1 MSTKSWSNTASG
13 TLSWNTG
20 SNWQGSAVPGLADDV
35 TIQNLGTAGA
45 LTVAFDPASTVVNS
59 LTISAGSSKS
69 TTLKLAPSTTL
80 SVANGV
86 SLGSTS
92 NTIFALI
99 SGTGTASTSSTLAV
113 TGGTIGGTGTIQA
126 LTGTLL
132 VSGSIVAGGA
142 SATTGIVLASAGA
155 TSFLGLTL
163 TGSGNQVRGLAPASG
178 IIRLDAGSLTVVS
191 SGYVA
196 GSNIGGTSVASGT
209 VQVNGGTLTIN
220 PAVTLSSTGQFTV
233 TSGSLD
239 IEGGGTLGGKGVT
252 LSDVSGVQMSVGGV
266 ALATGSAIA
275 FAGSTNGAKV
285 VDNTSGGTGLANA
298 TFTGFAGSDQV
309 VVTNASGFKVVDATH
324 VAVLNGGGG
333 TIETLTFS
341 GAALTTNT
349 VISGTALTAS
359 AACYLEGT
367 QLLTEAG
374 GVAVE
379 DLQIGDLVATVEGPQ
394 PIRWIGKRAYLTRLI
409 NQHHRD
415 ALLPVRFSAGSLADN
430 VPVRDLF
437 VSPEHMMMLDGVL
450 VAAHNLVNG
459 TTITRHDDLEVVKY
473 FHIELPQHSVMFAEG
488 AASESY
494 LDTGNRNMFSNVL
507 EYAEL
512 GLPVGDTEPCLPVV
526 SEGPALVA
534 IRSQL
539 AARAEACGF
548 GATLDADLHLLVD
561 GSAVYPS
568 AVERGTYSFDIARPT
583 SDIRIVSRSVVPAD
597 IDPACADRRR
607 LGVALAGLSISGGGL
622 AVDMLAGESRLVDG
636 FHPTEGQSR
645 WTNGNAGLPVAMLG
659 LMAGP
664 FTLELRIIGTDLAYP
679 IAPHAD
685 VVTLAAARHD
695 MRRHLKVA

>member
-1 MSTKSWSNTASG
+1 M
-13 TLSWNTG
+13 
-20 SNWQGSAVPGLADDV
+20 
-35 TIQNLGTAGA
+35 
-45 LTVAFDPASTVVNS
+45 
-59 LTISAGSSKS
+59 TISAVGGNNTSVNWNVGTAWVGGVVPTASDDVVLPSGGGSTYGIALTTAQSAASVSIAGSTSAAKS
-69 TTLKLAPSTTL
+69 TTLTL
-80 SVANGV
+80 TAGGV
-86 SLGSTS
+86 LTIGGNLSL
-92 NTIFALI
+92 
-99 SGTGTASTSSTLAV
+99 ASTSGKGNAFIKGGGSIQV
-113 TGGTIGGTGTIQA
+113 GGTFTGNGTVISAGVLVINAASIASTGSLLAGGVGGTLDIEVGLLGSASNTVTQIGASTADTLLVGSGKLEASSLLALSAGTVKVAGASVLKIDA
-126 LTGTLL
+126 AVAVSSAGTLL
-132 VSGSIVAGGA
+132 VSGGTLDLAVGGSAAGGGVVFLDVAGSNLQVEGALTGSIAFASTAVNGQIVVDASTTGAKNLLSGATITNFKAGDQFIVAGGD
-142 SATTGIVLASAGA
+142 TEVVTG
-155 TSFLGLTL
+155 
-163 TGSGNQVRGLAPASG
+163 GNTIQV
-178 IIRLDAGSLTVVS
+178 
-191 SGYVA
+191 Y
-196 GSNIGGTSVASGT
+196 
-209 VQVNGGTLTIN
+209 NGGT
-220 PAVTLSSTGQFTV
+220 A
-233 TSGSLD
+233 
-239 IEGGGTLGGKGVT
+239 GTL
-252 LSDVSGVQMSVGGV
+252 
-266 ALATGSAIA
+266 
-275 FAGSTNGAKV
+275 
-285 VDNTSGGTGLANA
+285 
-298 TFTGFAGSDQV
+298 
-309 VVTNASGFKVVDATH
+309 
-324 VAVLNGGGG
+324 
-333 TIETLTFS
+333 IETLTLGAGSTSVANGTFALS
-341 GAALTTNT
+341 GGVITT
-349 VISGTALTAS
+349 
-359 AACYLEGT
+359 ACYLEGT
-367 QLLTEAG
+367 LLLTEAG
-374 GVAVE
+374 SVAVE
-379 DLQIGDLVATVEGPQ
+379 DLQIGDVVATIEGPQ
-394 PIRWIGKRAYLTRLI
+394 PIRWIGKRAYLARLI

-415 ALLPVRFSAGSLADN
+415 ALMPIRFSAGALGEN

>member
-1 MSTKSWSNTASG
+1 MSIKSWTNAAGG
-13 TLSWNTG
+13 TLSWSTG
-20 SNWQGSAVPGLADDV
+20 TNWSGSAAPGATDDV
-35 TIQNLGTAGA
+35 TIQDQSTATA
-45 LTVAFDPASTVVNS
+45 LTVAFDPASAVVNS
-59 LTISAGSSKS
+59 LTITAGSSKS
-69 TTLKLAPSTTL
+69 TTLKLSPSTSL
-80 SVANGV
+80 SVSNGV
-86 SLGSTS
+86 SLGSAS
-92 NTIFALI
+92 NTNFALI

-142 SATTGIVLASAGA
+142 SSTTGIVLSSAGA
-155 TSFLGLTL
+155 TSLLGLTL

-196 GSNIGGTSVASGT
+196 GTNVGGTSVGSGT

-220 PAVTLSSTGQFTV
+220 PAVTLSSTGQFAV

-239 IEGGGTLGGKGVT
+239 LEGGGTLAGSGVS
-252 LSDVSGVQMSVGGV
+252 LSDVSGVQMSVGGT
-266 ALATGSAIA
+266 ALATGSKIA
-275 FAGSTNGAKV
+275 FAGSTNGAKL

-298 TFTGFAGSDQV
+298 TISGFAGSDQV

-333 TIETLTFS
+333 TIETLNFS
-341 GAALTTNT
+341 GSALTSN
-349 VISGTALTAS
+349 VAISGTLLTAS

-367 QLLTEAG
+367 RILTEAG
-374 GVAVE
+374 AVAVE

-394 PIRWIGKRAYLTRLI
+394 PIHWIGKRAYLTRLI

-415 ALLPVRFSAGSLADN
+415 ALLPISFSAGSLGDN
-430 VPVRDLF
+430 VPARDLF

-459 TTITRHDDLEVVKY
+459 TTITRHDDVEVVKY

-512 GLPVGDTEPCLPVV
+512 GLPVGDTAPCLPIV
-526 SEGPALVA
+526 SEGPALMA

-539 AARAEACGF
+539 AARAEALGF
-548 GATLDADLHLLVD
+548 GTTQEADLHLVVD
-561 GSAVYPS
+561 GVAVYPTS
-568 AVERGTYSFDIARPT
+568 IERGSYRFDIANAT
-583 SDIRIVSRSVVPAD
+583 SDIRIVSRSAVPAEV
-597 IDPACADRRR
+597 DPACADRRR
-607 LGVALAGLSISGGGL
+607 LGVALAGLSISGDGL
-622 AVDMLAGESRLVDG
+622 ALDMLAGEGRLVDG
-636 FHPTEGQSR
+636 FHAAEGQSR
-645 WTNGNAGLPVAMLG
+645 WTNGNAGLPTALLA
-659 LMAGP
+659 LMAGS
-664 FTLELRIIGTDLAYP
+664 FTVELRVTATDLAYP
-679 IAPHAD
+679 IAARSD

-695 MRRHLKVA
+695 MRRQLKAA

>member
-35 TIQNLGTAGA
+35 TIQDLSAAGA

-163 TGSGNQVRGLAPASG
+163 TGSGNQVRGLAPATG

-196 GSNIGGTSVASGT
+196 GSNIGGTSVGSGT

-488 AASESY
+488 AAS
-494 LDTGNRNMFSNVL
+494 
-507 EYAEL
+507 
-512 GLPVGDTEPCLPVV
+512 
-526 SEGPALVA
+526 
-534 IRSQL
+534 
-539 AARAEACGF
+539 AARAECSDRF
-548 GATLDADLHLLVD
+548 QHP
-561 GSAVYPS
+561 GSALS
-568 AVERGTYSFDIARPT
+568 THGARSEIA
-583 SDIRIVSRSVVPAD
+583 S
-597 IDPACADRRR
+597 
-607 LGVALAGLSISGGGL
+607 LSI
-622 AVDMLAGESRLVDG
+622 
-636 FHPTEGQSR
+636 
-645 WTNGNAGLPVAMLG
+645 
-659 LMAGP
+659 
-664 FTLELRIIGTDLAYP
+664 
-679 IAPHAD
+679 
-685 VVTLAAARHD
+685 
-695 MRRHLKVA
+695 

>member
-1 MSTKSWSNTASG
+1 MTTRTAIAANGTWSSTSAWSGGIVPTGTDDALLGSGGNTAYTITLNTAQSAASVSIAGSTSG
-13 TLSWNTG
+13 AKNTTLT
-20 SNWQGSAVPGLADDV
+20 L
-35 TIQNLGTAGA
+35 TAGV
-45 LTVAFDPASTVVNS
+45 LTIGGNLSLASTSGMGNAFIRGGGSIQVGGTFTGNGTV
-59 LTISAGSSKS
+59 ISAGVLVINAASIAS
-69 TTLKLAPSTTL
+69 TGSLLAGGAGGTLDIEVGL
-80 SVANGV
+80 
-86 SLGSTS
+86 LGSAS
-92 NTIFALI
+92 NTVTQIGASTAGTLLVGSGKLEATSLLALSNGTVKVAGASVLKI
-99 SGTGTASTSSTLAV
+99 DAAVAVTSTGTS
-113 TGGTIGGTGTIQA
+113 
-126 LTGTLL
+126 TGTLL
-132 VSGSIVAGGA
+132 VSGGTLDLALGGSAAGGGVVFLDVAGSKLQVEGALTGSIAFASTAVNGQIVVDASTTGAKNLLSGATITNFKAGDQFIVAGGD
-142 SATTGIVLASAGA
+142 TEVVTG
-155 TSFLGLTL
+155 
-163 TGSGNQVRGLAPASG
+163 GNTIQV
-178 IIRLDAGSLTVVS
+178 
-191 SGYVA
+191 Y
-196 GSNIGGTSVASGT
+196 
-209 VQVNGGTLTIN
+209 NGGT
-220 PAVTLSSTGQFTV
+220 A
-233 TSGSLD
+233 
-239 IEGGGTLGGKGVT
+239 GTL
-252 LSDVSGVQMSVGGV
+252 
-266 ALATGSAIA
+266 
-275 FAGSTNGAKV
+275 
-285 VDNTSGGTGLANA
+285 
-298 TFTGFAGSDQV
+298 
-309 VVTNASGFKVVDATH
+309 
-324 VAVLNGGGG
+324 
-333 TIETLTFS
+333 IETLTLGAGSTSVANGTFALS
-341 GAALTTNT
+341 GG
-349 VISGTALTAS
+349 VIT

-367 QLLTEAG
+367 LLLTESG
-374 GVAVE
+374 SVAVE
-379 DLQIGDLVATVEGPQ
+379 DLQIGDMVATVEGPQ